1 MLKEFKSFVEKHNL
15 IEKDDRIL
23 LAISGGVDS
32 MVLAEL
38 LILLSRR
45 DAETQRHKEM
55 VAESEF
61 KVQSSKFKVQSSEFK
76 VQSSKV
82 QSSEFNGS
90 KLKGSKVQ
98 NLAFA
103 HCNFHLRGDDSDRD
117 EKFVTEF
124 AQENN
129 IPIYIKHFD
138 TESYAK
144 ENSLSIEMAARELR
158 YSWFKE
164 LKETH
169 NFNKVALAHH
179 GDDQIETFFINFLRG
194 SGIKGLKGMKPQNDF
209 YIRPLL
215 WSNRKE
221 IEDFAK
227 ENGIQWVEDYTNQE
241 TIYLRNKIRHNI
253 IPVFDEM
260 KNNARQSLNFS
271 INCLSSENDLY
282 RSLIDE
288 KLSNIETSY
297 TMPELVEGT
306 THGASTNSA
315 TAFPRSI
322 ENKYFLHDVNGK
334 QLLFEWVRRYGFNFD
349 QAESMF
355 EAMRNGKS
363 GSVWQSVGTRLIASV
378 LRRTRLIASVQSDKI
393 EIFEEKENDEVM
405 VIETQRLKDAKTLSG
420 DDGSATLRLCDSV
433 SLRLHSY
440 NKDESFKLLKDP
452 SVAAQFDMDKISF
465 PLKLRHWRKGDKF
478 RPLGMKGS
486 KLLSDFF
493 NDLGFS
499 TYQKQNVW
507 IMEDANGLI
516 LWVVGYRIN
525 DKVKILDSTKVIFQC
540 NLEH

>member
-15 IEKDDRIL
+15 IEKDDRVL

-32 MVLAEL
+32 MVLAKL
-38 LILLSRR
+38 LLLSQQTT
-45 DAETQRHKEM
+45 DNGQQSLSIICSDVSNTSTETVKSQI
-55 VAESEF
+55 S
-61 KVQSSKFKVQSSEFK
+61 
-76 VQSSKV
+76 
-82 QSSEFNGS
+82 
-90 KLKGSKVQ
+90 
-98 NLAFA
+98 FA
-103 HCNFHLRGDDSDRD
+103 HCNFHLRGEDSNRD
-117 EKFVTEF
+117 EKFVTDF
-124 AQENN
+124 AKEND

-164 LKETH
+164 LKEIH

-215 WSNRKE
+215 WSNRNE
-221 IEDFAK
+221 IENFAK

-241 TIYLRNKIRHNI
+241 TVYLRNKIRHNI

-282 RSLIDE
+282 RSLIEE
-288 KLSNIETSY
+288 KLSNIESV
-297 TMPELVEGT
+297 PEPVEGT
-306 THGASTNSA
+306 ILGASTSSA
-315 TAFPRSI
+315 TAFPRSV
-322 ENKYFLHDVNGK
+322 ENKYFLQDASGK
-334 QLLFEWVRRYGFNFD
+334 QLLFEWVRKYGFNFY

-355 EAMRNGKS
+355 EAIRKGNSGTLFYNDNG
-363 GSVWQSVGTRLIASV
+363 QQTTDNRLCP
-378 LRRTRLIASVQSDKI
+378 RLMASVQKDKI
-393 EIFEEKENDEVM
+393 EIFEEKENDEII
-405 VIETQRLKDAKTLSG
+405 VIKTQRRKDSKTQS
-420 DDGSATLRLCDSV
+420 DDDSTTLRLCDSATLCLCNSV
-433 SLRLHSY
+433 SLRLNSY
-440 NKDESFKLLKDP
+440 NKDENFQLIKDS
-452 SVAAQFDMDKISF
+452 SVAAQFDMDKIAF
-465 PLKLRHWRKGDKF
+465 PLKLRHWRNGDKF

-499 TYQKQNVW
+499 AYQKQNVW
-507 IMEDANGLI
+507 IMEDAKGLI

-540 NLEH
+540 DLEH

>member
-15 IEKDDRIL
+15 IEKDDRVL

-32 MVLAEL
+32 MVLAKL
-38 LILLSRR
+38 LLLRLQDYKTTRLQDEPIANS
-45 DAETQRHKEM
+45 Q
-55 VAESEF
+55 
-61 KVQSSKFKVQSSEFK
+61 
-76 VQSSKV
+76 
-82 QSSEFNGS
+82 
-90 KLKGSKVQ
+90 
-98 NLAFA
+98 LAFA
-103 HCNFHLRGDDSDRD
+103 HCNFHLRGEDSNRD

-124 AQENN
+124 AKENN

-164 LKETH
+164 LKEIH

-179 GDDQIETFFINFLRG
+179 GDDQIETFFINLLRG
-194 SGIKGLKGMKPQNDF
+194 SGINGLKGMKPQNDF

-215 WSNRKE
+215 WSNRNE
-221 IEDFAK
+221 IENFAK

-241 TIYLRNKIRHNI
+241 TVYLRNKIRHNI

-288 KLSNIETSY
+288 KLSAIEFVDGDY
-297 TMPELVEGT
+297 
-306 THGASTNSA
+306 
-315 TAFPRSI
+315 RSI
-322 ENKYFLHDVNGK
+322 DVKCFLENENGN
-334 QLLFEWVRRYGFNFD
+334 QLLFEWVRRYGFNFN

-355 EAMRNGKS
+355 EAMKNGKS
-363 GSVWQSVGTRLIASV
+363 GVMFYNDNIRQQDNKTTRQQ
-378 LRRTRLIASVQSDKI
+378 ASVQKDKI
-393 EIFEEKENDEVM
+393 EIFEERGEEEEI
-405 VIETQRLKDAKTLSG
+405 VIETQRRKDSKTQS
-420 DDGSATLRLCDSV
+420 DDDSATLRLCDSATLCLCDSM
-433 SLRLHSY
+433 SLRLNSY
-440 NKDESFKLLKDP
+440 NKDENFQLIKDS
-452 SVAAQFDMDKISF
+452 SVAAQFDMDKIAF
-465 PLKLRHWRKGDKF
+465 PLKLRHWRNGDKF

-499 TYQKQNVW
+499 AYQKRNVW

-540 NLEH
+540 DLEH

>member
-15 IEKDDRIL
+15 IEKDDRVL

-38 LILLSRR
+38 LLRLQDYKTTRLQ
-45 DAETQRHKEM
+45 EN
-55 VAESEF
+55 SEL
-61 KVQSSKFKVQSSEFK
+61 
-76 VQSSKV
+76 
-82 QSSEFNGS
+82 N
-90 KLKGSKVQ
+90 GSKVQ

-103 HCNFHLRGDDSDRD
+103 HCNFHLRGEDSNRD
-117 EKFVTEF
+117 EKFVTDF
-124 AQENN
+124 ANENN
-129 IPIYIKHFD
+129 VPIFITHFD
-138 TESYAK
+138 TEKYAK

-164 LKETH
+164 LKEIH

-215 WSNRKE
+215 WSNRNE
-221 IEDFAK
+221 IETFAK
-227 ENGIQWVEDYTNQE
+227 DNDIQWVEDYTNQE
-241 TIYLRNKIRHNI
+241 TVYLRNKIRHNI
-253 IPVFDEM
+253 IPIFDEI
-260 KNNARQSLNFS
+260 KDNARQSLNFS

-282 RSLIDE
+282 RSLIEE
-288 KLSNIETSY
+288 KISNIETSC
-297 TMPELVEGT
+297 TMPELVEST
-306 THGASTNSA
+306 THGASTSSA

-322 ENKYFLHDVNGK
+322 ENKYFLQDANGK
-334 QLLFEWVRRYGFNFD
+334 QLLFEWVRRYGFNYD
-349 QAESMF
+349 QAESMY
-355 EAMRNGKS
+355 EAMKNEKS
-363 GSVWQSVGTRLIASV
+363 GVVFYNDNIRLQDYKTTRLQ
-378 LRRTRLIASVQSDKI
+378 ASVQKDKI

-405 VIETQRLKDAKTLSG
+405 LIETQRLKDSKTQSG
-420 DDGSATLRLCDSV
+420 DDGSVTLRLCDSV
-433 SLRLHSY
+433 SLRLNSY

-452 SVAAQFDMDKISF
+452 SVAAQFDMDRISF

-499 TYQKQNVW
+499 AYQKQNVW

-525 DKVKILDSTKVIFQC
+525 DKVKILNSTKVIFQC
-540 NLEH
+540 DLEH

>member
-23 LAISGGVDS
+23 LALSGGVDS

-38 LILLSRR
+38 LLLRQQDNKTTR
-45 DAETQRHKEM
+45 QQD
-55 VAESEF
+55 EST
-61 KVQSSKFKVQSSEFK
+61 VNRQQTTD
-76 VQSSKV
+76 
-82 QSSEFNGS
+82 NGQ
-90 KLKGSKVQ
+90 LT
-98 NLAFA
+98 FA
-103 HCNFHLRGDDSDRD
+103 HCNFHLRGDDSNRD
-117 EKFVTEF
+117 EKFVTDF
-124 AQENN
+124 AKENN
-129 IPIYIKHFD
+129 IPIYVKHFD

-158 YSWFKE
+158 YSWFEE
-164 LKETH
+164 LKDTH
-169 NFNKVALAHH
+169 EFNKVALAHH

-215 WSNRKE
+215 WSNRND
-221 IEDFAK
+221 IEEFAK
-227 ENGIQWVEDYTNQE
+227 ENGIRWVEDYTNHE
-241 TIYLRNKIRHNI
+241 TVYLRNKIRHNI
-253 IPVFDEM
+253 IPLFDEM

-288 KLSNIETSY
+288 KLSNIEFVDGSY
-297 TMPELVEGT
+297 
-306 THGASTNSA
+306 
-315 TAFPRSI
+315 RSI
-322 ENKYFLHDVNGK
+322 ENKYFLQDANGK

-355 EAMRNGKS
+355 EAIRKGNS
-363 GSVWQSVGTRLIASV
+363 GTLFYNDNRQQTTDNRLCP
-378 LRRTRLIASVQSDKI
+378 RLMASVQKDKI
-393 EIFEEKENDEVM
+393 EIFEKRGGEEEI
-405 VIETQRLKDAKTLSG
+405 VIETQRLKDSKTQSG
-420 DDGSATLRLCDSV
+420 DEASVTLRLCDSV
-433 SLRLHSY
+433 SLRLSYY

-499 TYQKQNVW
+499 AYQKQNVW

-525 DKVKILDSTKVIFQC
+525 DKVKILNSTKVIFQC
-540 NLEH
+540 DLEH

>member
-15 IEKDDRIL
+15 IEKDDRVL
-23 LAISGGVDS
+23 LALSGGVDS
-32 MVLAEL
+32 MVLAKL
-38 LILLSRR
+38 LLLRLQDYKTTRLQDEPIANS
-45 DAETQRHKEM
+45 Q
-55 VAESEF
+55 
-61 KVQSSKFKVQSSEFK
+61 
-76 VQSSKV
+76 
-82 QSSEFNGS
+82 
-90 KLKGSKVQ
+90 
-98 NLAFA
+98 LAFA
-103 HCNFHLRGDDSDRD
+103 HCNFHLRGEDSNRD

-124 AQENN
+124 AKENN

-179 GDDQIETFFINFLRG
+179 GDDQIETFFINLLRG
-194 SGIKGLKGMKPQNDF
+194 SGINGLKGMKPQNDF

-215 WSNRKE
+215 WSNRNE
-221 IEDFAK
+221 IENFAK

-241 TIYLRNKIRHNI
+241 TVYLRNKIRHNI

-288 KLSNIETSY
+288 KLSAIEFVDGDY
-297 TMPELVEGT
+297 
-306 THGASTNSA
+306 
-315 TAFPRSI
+315 RSI
-322 ENKYFLHDVNGK
+322 DVKNFIENENGK

-355 EAMRNGKS
+355 EAMKNGKS
-363 GSVWQSVGTRLIASV
+363 GVMFYNDSIRPQDYKTTRLQ
-378 LRRTRLIASVQSDKI
+378 ASVQKDKI
-393 EIFEEKENDEVM
+393 EIFEERGEEEEI
-405 VIETQRLKDAKTLSG
+405 VIEMQRLEDAKTQS
-420 DDGSATLRLCDSV
+420 DDDSATLRLCDSATLCLCDSM
-433 SLRLHSY
+433 SLRLNSY
-440 NKDESFKLLKDP
+440 NKDGNFQLIKDS
-452 SVAAQFDMDKISF
+452 SVAAQFDMDKIAF
-465 PLKLRHWRKGDKF
+465 PLKLRHWRNGDKF

-499 TYQKQNVW
+499 AYQKRNVW

-540 NLEH
+540 DLEH

>member
-15 IEKDDRIL
+15 IEKDDSVL

-32 MVLAEL
+32 MVLAKL
-38 LILLSRR
+38 LLLRLQDYKTTRLQDEPIANS
-45 DAETQRHKEM
+45 Q
-55 VAESEF
+55 
-61 KVQSSKFKVQSSEFK
+61 
-76 VQSSKV
+76 
-82 QSSEFNGS
+82 
-90 KLKGSKVQ
+90 
-98 NLAFA
+98 LAFA
-103 HCNFHLRGDDSDRD
+103 HCNFHLRGEDSNRD
-117 EKFVTEF
+117 EKFVTDF
-124 AQENN
+124 AKENN

-179 GDDQIETFFINFLRG
+179 GDDQIETFFINLLRG
-194 SGIKGLKGMKPQNDF
+194 SGINGLKGMKPQNDF

-215 WSNRKE
+215 WSNRNE
-221 IEDFAK
+221 IENFAK

-241 TIYLRNKIRHNI
+241 TVYLRNKIRHNI

-288 KLSNIETSY
+288 KLSAIEFVDGDY
-297 TMPELVEGT
+297 
-306 THGASTNSA
+306 
-315 TAFPRSI
+315 RSI
-322 ENKYFLHDVNGK
+322 DVKCFLENENGN
-334 QLLFEWVRRYGFNFD
+334 QLLFEWVRRYGFNFN

-355 EAMRNGKS
+355 EAMKNGKS
-363 GSVWQSVGTRLIASV
+363 GVMFYNDNIRQQDNKTTRQQ
-378 LRRTRLIASVQSDKI
+378 ASVQKDKI
-393 EIFEEKENDEVM
+393 EIFEERGEEEEI
-405 VIETQRLKDAKTLSG
+405 VIETQS
-420 DDGSATLRLCDSV
+420 DDDSATLRLCDSM
-433 SLRLHSY
+433 SLRLNSY
-440 NKDESFKLLKDP
+440 NKDENFQLIKNS
-452 SVAAQFDMDKISF
+452 SVAAQFDMDKIAF
-465 PLKLRHWRKGDKF
+465 PLKLRHWRNGDKF

-499 TYQKQNVW
+499 AYQKRNVW

-540 NLEH
+540 DLEH

>member
-15 IEKDDRIL
+15 IEKDDRVL
-23 LAISGGVDS
+23 LALSGGVDS

-38 LILLSRR
+38 LILLSRN
-45 DAETQRHKEM
+45 DAETQRRKEL
-55 VAESEF
+55 VAEPVEVPT
-61 KVQSSKFKVQSSEFK
+61 VQSSKFKVQSSI
-76 VQSSKV
+76 
-82 QSSEFNGS
+82 
-90 KLKGSKVQ
+90 
-98 NLAFA
+98 AFA
-103 HCNFHLRGDDSDRD
+103 HCNFHLRGDDSNRD
-117 EKFVTEF
+117 EKFVTDF
-124 AQENN
+124 AKEND

-164 LKETH
+164 LKEIH

-215 WSNRKE
+215 WSNRNE
-221 IEDFAK
+221 IENFAK

-241 TIYLRNKIRHNI
+241 TVYLRNKIRHNI

-288 KLSNIETSY
+288 KLSNIESV
-297 TMPELVEGT
+297 PEPVEGT
-306 THGASTNSA
+306 ILGASTSSA
-315 TAFPRSI
+315 TAFPRSV
-322 ENKYFLHDVNGK
+322 ENKYFLQDASGK
-334 QLLFEWVRRYGFNFD
+334 QLLFEWVRKYGFNFY

-355 EAMRNGKS
+355 EAMTNGKS
-363 GSVWQSVGTRLIASV
+363 GVVFYNDNVRLQDYKTTRLQ
-378 LRRTRLIASVQSDKI
+378 ASVQSDKI
-393 EIFEEKENDEVM
+393 EIFEERVENEVI
-405 VIETQRLKDAKTLSG
+405 VIETQRPKDPKTQRPKVLT
-420 DDGSATLRLCDSV
+420 TLRLCDSV
-433 SLRLHSY
+433 SLRLNSY
-440 NKDESFKLLKDP
+440 NKDESFELIKDS
-452 SVAAQFDMDKISF
+452 SVAAQFDMDKIKF
-465 PLKLRHWRKGDKF
+465 PIKLRRWRKGDKF

-499 TYQKQNVW
+499 AYQKQNVW
-507 IMEDANGLI
+507 IMEDAKGLI

-525 DKVKILDSTKVIFQC
+525 DKVKILNSTKVIFQC
-540 NLEH
+540 DLEH